1 MLTFLFLYNT
11 IELQNK
17 ERRNLTMEKWHE
29 FKINY
34 PNGFYLKN
42 YKDYNYI
49 VFQHP
54 NSGSLCGFIQLKS
67 IDEVT
72 LESNPINKLDCH
84 GGITYKGNL
93 KLLFNNSKDNY
104 IGFDCSHVGDKNPFI
119 DAMLPD
125 WVINEDEVWRDEAYV
140 EENCQHLIDQLI
152 ELQKG

>member
-1 MLTFLFLYNT
+1 
-11 IELQNK
+11 
-17 ERRNLTMEKWHE
+17 MEKWHE

-104 IGFDCSHVGDKNPFI
+104 IGFDCSHAGDKNPFI

-125 WVINEDEVWRDEAYV
+125 WVLNEDEVWRDEAYV

-152 ELQKG
+152 ELKKG

>member
-1 MLTFLFLYNT
+1 
-11 IELQNK
+11 
-17 ERRNLTMEKWHE
+17 MEKWHE

-54 NSGSLCGFIQLKS
+54 SSGS
-67 IDEVT
+67 T
-72 LESNPINKLDCH
+72 KLDCH

-93 KLLFNNSKDNY
+93 KLLFDNSKDNY

-125 WVINEDEVWRDEAYV
+125 WVVNEDEVWRDEAYV
-140 EENCQHLIDQLI
+140 EENCRHLIDQLI

>member
-1 MLTFLFLYNT
+1 MTVLRLYNT
-11 IELQNK
+11 IELQKIK
-17 ERRNLTMEKWHE
+17 ERRKLTMEKWNE
-29 FKINY
+29 FKIKH

-54 NSGSLCGFIQLKS
+54 SSGSLCGFIQLKP

-72 LESNPINKLDCH
+72 LETTSINKLDCH

-93 KLLFNNSKDNY
+93 NLLFNNSKDSY
-104 IGFDCSHVGDKNPFI
+104 IGFDCSHAGDKNPFI

-125 WVINEDEVWRDEAYV
+125 WIINTDEVWRDEAYV
-140 EENCQHLIDQLI
+140 EENCQYLIDQLI
-152 ELQKG
+152 ELKKG